1 MPHTVGAE
9 TMELQ
14 ISTTQENGWLVLA
27 LGGEFDTYAASAVR
41 DKLSEL
47 IGQADPPRIVVDL
60 AKVTFMDS
68 SALGVL
74 VGALRTAH
82 ALKGEIRLAAAPENL
97 QPLFRITGLN
107 RTFDMFDTV
116 TSATTQDLTETTA

>member
-1 MPHTVGAE
+1 
-9 TMELQ
+9 MELEL
-14 ISTTQENGWLVLA
+14 SSTQENGWTVLA
-27 LGGEFDTYAASAVR
+27 LGGEFDTYAAGAVR

-47 IGQADPPRIVVDL
+47 IGLADPPLIVVDL
-60 AKVTFMDS
+60 AKVSFMDS

-116 TSATTQDLTETTA
+116 ALATRGDLSETTA